1 MSQSQVKTNAEKY
14 NFTAEKAHFAKSS
27 RQGLENLSDLPR
39 LEFHADHD
47 AVRIINNGQMLYKLS
62 PIAEGSSPITNRRY
76 SWVGGFNPKN
86 PKNPKIVGNPILG
99 FFGFFGFYNW
109 TF

>member
-1 MSQSQVKTNAEKY
+1 MSQSQVRTNAEKY

-27 RQGLENLSDLPR
+27 RQGLENLRSDLPR

-62 PIAEGSSPITNRRY
+62 PIAEAQENLAAVANAAS
-76 SWVGGFNPKN
+76 
-86 PKNPKIVGNPILG
+86 LC
-99 FFGFFGFYNW
+99 FFGFFSRKSSITQKVLVRLILFSFY
-109 TF
+109 

>member
-1 MSQSQVKTNAEKY
+1 MSQSQVRTNAEKY

-27 RQGLENLSDLPR
+27 RQGLESLRSDLPR

-62 PIAEGSSPITNRRY
+62 PIAEGLSPRRRLVADYKSPIFMGHEW
-76 SWVGGFNPKN
+76 SIFKN
-86 PKNPKIVGNPILG
+86 SNDAGVCI
-99 FFGFFGFYNW
+99 
-109 TF
+109 